1 MPSELTKELVIE
13 RYKFIQ
19 QKQMHLDTAL
29 HANITLLVKV
39 LIGLFSVV
47 FAIATYHLKE
57 PELVTQETVL
67 LLLEGASLL
76 MLFVS
81 VFFFL
86 ITISNIFS
94 WLGYR
99 KDEVE
104 LLNDFGGD
112 LQRQKPKLSNF
123 LAWQETW
130 FCISLV
136 LFMLG
141 SYTVWQK
148 ATEIVVLFLD

>member
-1 MPSELTKELVIE
+1 MSSELTKELVIE

-19 QKQMHLDTAL
+19 QKQMHLDAAL

-57 PELVTQETVL
+57 PESVTQETVL

-81 VFFFL
+81 IFFFL

-99 KDEVE
+99 NDEVE
-104 LLNDFGGD
+104 LLNDFGGA

-130 FCISLV
+130 FSISLV

-141 SYTVWQK
+141 AYTVWQR
-148 ATEIVVLFLD
+148 ATEIVVLFLG